1 MLPGSRI
8 TNLIFN
14 VVYTPGTTHLA
25 FLATSLLNWPDVSLR
40 LVANHCPEEEQRYLR
55 EICRR
60 NPRLEFYA
68 LPDTGR
74 MVHHEIALNHLQT
87 LETSE
92 KFCFLDSDIFANGPF
107 LPHFR
112 PLWKNYAGVFAGA
125 PVWCLFEEQTLPD
138 ESDIMAGE
146 YHRAADGRC
155 LGGTYFAIY
164 DNALLMDFR
173 REHGFLFERGYW
185 RHLSVSLQKQL
196 SGLGLVKDFYD
207 TGKLLNIF
215 LSEQGERLIFRDTE
229 TLCHLGG
236 VSYVRLKRA
245 RAAEERAHKITTLW
259 RQPWHF
265 GPLLYRR
272 ARRGLQMRLRPGVF
286 DKAGKL
292 PFSRRRDLYSFY
304 FADVLDALREGAELP
319 SLPKCG
325 VPEIERRISIAARQL
340 TENYRFSEFQVDA
353 AMPANGGPTA

>member
-1 MLPGSRI
+1 M
-8 TNLIFN
+8 IFN

-25 FLATSLLNWPDVSLR
+25 FLAISLLNWSDVSLR
-40 LVANHCPEEEQRYLR
+40 LVANHCPKAEQNYLR

-60 NPRLEFYA
+60 DPRLEFYA
-68 LPDTGR
+68 LPETGR

-87 LETSE
+87 LTKST

-107 LPHFR
+107 LGHFR
-112 PLWKNYAGVFAGA
+112 PLWTDYAGVFAGA
-125 PVWCLFEEQTLPD
+125 PVWCLSEEQTLPD

-146 YHRAADGRC
+146 YHRATDGRC

-164 DNALLMDFR
+164 DNALLTDFR
-173 REHGFLFERGYW
+173 RERGFLFERGYR
-185 RHLSVSLQKQL
+185 RHLTAPLQKHL
-196 SGLGLVKDFYD
+196 SEMGLGKDFYD

-215 LSEQGERLIFRDTE
+215 LAEQGERLIFNDTE

-236 VSYVRLKRA
+236 VSYVRLKRT
-245 RAAEERAHKITTLW
+245 RAEEERADKITTLW
-259 RQPWHF
+259 RKPWLS

-272 ARRGLQMRLRPGVF
+272 ARRELQMRLRPGVF

-304 FADVLDALREGAELP
+304 FADVLAALHQGVALP
-319 SLPKCG
+319 PLPKCG
-325 VPEIERRISIAARQL
+325 VSLIETRINDATQQL
-340 TENYRFSEFQVDA
+340 VEVYRA
-353 AMPANGGPTA
+353 TASV